1 MENALDW
8 LAFLSE
14 SELSTARARTKACNI
29 ARRSTKR
36 GWRKLT
42 FLQFDSA
49 RVFQAPIVTSIEPGR
64 TIYRAEDDHQDFLG

>member
-14 SELSTARARTKACNI
+14 WELSTARGRTKACNI

-49 RVFQAPIVTSIEPGR
+49 RPIVTSIEPGR